1 MKRFL
6 VCVIAML
13 CFCACSEKAEDSAN
27 NDVNDKDDWN
37 TAVSVEGRFISTKDG
52 NCMIL
57 DESDCPVVM
66 SNETGDSDVF
76 KDLDTGDVIRVEC
89 DYIMESY
96 PAQTA
101 ITKLE
106 FVSDGELSDLPSEV
120 IKTLEDMGWEISE

>member
-13 CFCACSEKAEDSAN
+13 CFCACSEKAEENASICI
-27 NDVNDKDDWN
+27 
-37 TAVSVEGRFISTKDG
+37 EGRFIATKNG
-52 NCMIL
+52 SCMIL